1 MITVKTLKY
10 YIIIFIQR
18 FSIFVDFN
26 ETVIILKTDIFCYS
40 IYNFIFSNSTWQRP
54 FVYIIKTQLIF
65 FPIQLF
71 YQLIGRQFF
80 YN

>member
-10 YIIIFIQR
+10 YIIVIFIQR

-40 IYNFIFSNSTWQRP
+40 IHNFIFSNSTWQGP

-65 FPIQLF
+65 SLF
-71 YQLIGRQFF
+71 SFF
-80 YN
+80 ISW

>member
-10 YIIIFIQR
+10 YIIVIFIQR

-26 ETVIILKTDIFCYS
+26 ETVIILKTDIFRYS

-65 FPIQLF
+65 S
-71 YQLIGRQFF
+71 QFSF
-80 YN
+80 FISW